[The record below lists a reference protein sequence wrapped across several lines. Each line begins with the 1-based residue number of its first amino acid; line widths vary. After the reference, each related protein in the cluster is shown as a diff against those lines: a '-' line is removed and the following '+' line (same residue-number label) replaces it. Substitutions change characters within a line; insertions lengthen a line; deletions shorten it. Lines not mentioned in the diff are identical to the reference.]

1 MITEAATKA
10 KRAEGEKNELRERIE
25 SIKAENAEYKRVQN
39 SVKNWEDLYR
49 SVDSTLQSHLVD
61 KGQLEDRI
69 SDLRRDIQSR
79 KAEVSRIA
87 KENER
92 RTKHNTRIEI
102 IQEQTDEFQKEKKAL
117 EKVVQKQE
125 NLQKNLDILKK
136 AFSTNGLI
144 AYIIENKTKEL
155 EQVVN
160 EYLGDL
166 AAGRFSIE
174 FIVSNDKLNV
184 ELIDNGHSV
193 DILALS
199 SGEMARVNTGTLIAI
214 RKILN
219 SISEAKINVLFL
231 DEVISVLDEDG
242 KERLVEVL
250 KEEENLN
257 TFMVSH
263 GWRSDATVKIVQVV
277 KDEKTH
283 VSNIK
288 W

>member
-1 MITEAATKA
+1 MKDTNAIVSALTDKA
-10 KRAEGEKNELRERIE
+10 N
-25 SIKAENAEYKRVQN
+25 
-39 SVKNWEDLYR
+39 
-49 SVDSTLQSHLVD
+49 
-61 KGQLEDRI
+61 
-69 SDLRRDIQSR
+69 
-79 KAEVSRIA
+79 
-87 KENER
+87 
-92 RTKHNTRIEI
+92 
-102 IQEQTDEFQKEKKAL
+102 
-117 EKVVQKQE
+117 
-125 NLQKNLDILKK
+125 
-136 AFSTNGLI
+136 
-144 AYIIENKTKEL
+144 KEL

-231 DEVISVLDEDG
+231 DEVISVLDEEG
-242 KERLVEVL
+242 KQSLVEVL

-263 GWRSDATVKIVQVV
+263 GWKSNATVDVVEIV
-277 KDEKTH
+277 KDETTQ
-283 VSNIK
+283 VSSIK

>member
-87 KENER
+87 RENER

-102 IQEQTDEFQKEKKAL
+102 IQEQTEEFQKEKKAL

>member
-1 MITEAATKA
+1 
-10 KRAEGEKNELRERIE
+10 
-25 SIKAENAEYKRVQN
+25 
-39 SVKNWEDLYR
+39 
-49 SVDSTLQSHLVD
+49 VD

-102 IQEQTDEFQKEKKAL
+102 IQEQTEEFQKEKKAL